1 MALGTITLTVN
12 VLIFTVL
19 RLKTGFVINVEIPAP
34 HNVVH
39 WTVDTLL

>member
-34 HNVVH
+34 QSVTQSIVE
-39 WTVDTLL
+39 TLL